1 MRRQRRPVSARI
13 RQIWEFVTTSVAL
26 LAGAYLILITIEPT
40 RLVLERYVGKLEL
53 SGLVALVGVML
64 EVTTIAVYQLGREVR
79 GLRSRLAGVERDAV
93 THSLTDVLSRLDH
106 DVGGRRHRRLE
117 VLGLTLNTTWPILAG
132 WLTSHERPAGWHV
145 TLLCLDPDFIT
156 GSGELPAEWA
166 EEARRSMVR
175 IRSFVEQ
182 EADDLRRRG
191 ITVELRGYA
200 CVPVVHGFRFGDG
213 TVFASYLQWT
223 DTGRIRP
230 FEFYDRLSPDDASPR
245 TGHYRDLFDSW
256 YTRAAKVRAI
266 PVRLAGGDE
275 IRT

>member
-1 MRRQRRPVSARI
+1 MSVRI

-40 RLVLERYVGKLEL
+40 RLVLERYVGKLDL

-79 GLRSRLAGVERDAV
+79 GLRRRLAGVERDAV
-93 THSLTDVLSRLDH
+93 TQSLTEVLARLHH
-106 DVGGRRHRRLE
+106 DAGGRRQRRLE

-132 WLTSHERPAGWHV
+132 WLTSHDRPAGWHV
-145 TLLCLDPDFIT
+145 TLLCLDPGFVT
-156 GSGELPAEWA
+156 ASGELPAEWA
-166 EEARRSMVR
+166 EEARRSMLR
-175 IRSFVEQ
+175 IRSFTEQ

-191 ITVELRGYA
+191 ITVELRAYA

-223 DTGRIRP
+223 EHGRIRP
-230 FEFYDRLSPDDASPR
+230 FEFYDRLSPDDTSPR

-256 YTRAAKVRAI
+256 YTRAAEVRAI
-266 PVRLAGGDE
+266 PVRLTGGDE
-275 IRT
+275 VRA

>member
-1 MRRQRRPVSARI
+1 MSARI

-40 RLVLERYVGKLEL
+40 RLVLERYVGKLDL

-93 THSLTDVLSRLDH
+93 THSLTDVLARLNH
-106 DVGGRRHRRLE
+106 DAGGRRHRRLE

-132 WLTSHERPAGWHV
+132 WLTSHERPGGWHV
-145 TLLCLDPDFIT
+145 TLLCLDPDFIA

-166 EEARRSMVR
+166 EEARRSMAR
-175 IRSFVEQ
+175 IRSFTEQ

-191 ITVELRGYA
+191 ITVELRAYA

-230 FEFYDRLSPDDASPR
+230 FEFYDRLSPDDTSPR

-256 YTRAAKVRAI
+256 YTRAAETRVV
-266 PVRLAGGDE
+266 PVRLTGGDE
-275 IRT
+275 VRA